1 MTKKFNKRVHSL
13 VETIFKEDSSF
24 RGERNTESPKKRE
37 KRVKGHEK
45 RIKDEMQ
52 KMADSPKDYKEKDVL
67 DAKSFL
73 KGGETKKA

>member
-37 KRVKGHEK
+37 KRVKGHQN
-45 RIKDEMQ
+45 RIRKKMQ

-73 KGGETKKA
+73 RGGK